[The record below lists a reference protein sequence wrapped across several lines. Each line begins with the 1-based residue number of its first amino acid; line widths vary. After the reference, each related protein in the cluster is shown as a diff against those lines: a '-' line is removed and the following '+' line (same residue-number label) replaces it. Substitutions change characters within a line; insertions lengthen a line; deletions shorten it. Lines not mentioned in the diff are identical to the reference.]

1 MIQFVAVPV
10 TLDAATGEDSPRTIT
25 GVAVPWDKPAT
36 VSSGESVLFRKGA
49 FDVNAKAAKLLEGHD
64 MTQLRGVVT
73 ELVEA
78 EEGLLFTAKF
88 ANTRASDE
96 AIELVKAGAYDSVSV
111 GAIPVKYKFDKNGT
125 MVVTKATLAE
135 ISLVTF
141 GAYEDAK
148 ITEIAA
154 SQPDEES
161 EEAVEP
167 QPIVIPEEETMTHE
181 TNAVEASAE
190 IVPTTPIYA
199 QARKQ
204 FVMPSAAEWV
214 SAQLQGGAIAAE
226 FNERLRAAAPD
237 VVTSDL
243 AGIMPT
249 PIIAPIYSGLRGLR
263 PVVDAIGVRAMP
275 AGGKVFIRP
284 VITTHSS
291 IGGPATENT
300 AITASAFEV
309 DDIQVT
315 KGIYGGYVELSEAS
329 LDWSQPEVLGA
340 LLDDMARVYAN
351 TTDNVAADALLAGTS
366 QATGNVAPT
375 DPTDWVAKV
384 YAASVTI
391 LAQGNYM
398 PDHLFVS
405 ADVFGQLG
413 QLSDTADRPLFPQV
427 GPMNAFGTLSPG
439 SRDATVFGLRL
450 VVDTNFAAKT
460 CIVGAAATGAF
471 ENWETQKGAISI
483 DQPSTLSRQIAFRGY
498 FASKML
504 DATKFCKIPQA

>member
-1 MIQFVAVPV
+1 MIEFVSVPI
-10 TLDAATGEDSPRTIT
+10 TLDAAAGEESPRTIT
-25 GVAVPWDKPAT
+25 GVAVPWDTPAT
-36 VSSGESVLFRKGA
+36 VSSGERVAFKRGA
-49 FDVNAKAAKLLEGHD
+49 FDVNAKAPKLLEGHD

-73 ELVEA
+73 EIVEA
-78 EEGLLFTAKF
+78 DEGLLFTAKF
-88 ANTRASDE
+88 AKTRAADE

-111 GAIPVKYKFDKNGT
+111 GAVPVKYKFDKSGT
-125 MVVTKATLAE
+125 MVVSQANLVE
-135 ISLVTF
+135 ISLVAQPAF
-141 GAYEDAK
+141 ADAV

-154 SQPDEES
+154 SQPEE
-161 EEAVEP
+161 EDAVEP
-167 QPIVIPEEETMTHE
+167 QPNDIPEEEIMSQE
-181 TNAVEASAE
+181 TPAVEASAE

-199 QARKQ
+199 QARKP
-204 FVMPSAAEWV
+204 FVMPSAAEWI
-214 SAQLQGGAIAAE
+214 SAQLQGGAVADE
-226 FNERLRAAAPD
+226 FNARVRAAAPD
-237 VVTSDL
+237 VATSDL
-243 AGIMPT
+243 PGIMPT
-249 PIIAPIYSGLRGLR
+249 PIVAPIYSGLRGLR
-263 PVVDAIGVRAMP
+263 PVVDAIGVRQMP
-275 AGGKVFIRP
+275 ASGKVFIRP

-291 IGGPATENT
+291 IGAASENT

-309 DDIQVT
+309 DDIQIT

-366 QATGNVAPT
+366 QSTGNVAVT

-405 ADVFGQLG
+405 SDVFGQLG

-427 GPMNAFGTLSPG
+427 GPMNAFGSMTPG

-504 DATKFCKIPQA
+504 DATKFCKITQA